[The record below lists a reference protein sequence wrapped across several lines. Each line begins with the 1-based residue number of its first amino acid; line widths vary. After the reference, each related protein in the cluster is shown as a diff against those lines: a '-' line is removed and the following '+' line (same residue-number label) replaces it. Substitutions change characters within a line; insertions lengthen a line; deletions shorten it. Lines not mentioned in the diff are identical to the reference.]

1 MKNRLS
7 QEFNTRSL
15 IKFAMPTTVMLVFMS
30 LYQMVDGVFV
40 SNLVGENALSALNIV
55 YPVPS
60 VVIAVSIMLATG
72 GSAVIA
78 RNMGEKKEREARE
91 NFSLIIAA
99 GLVVGAAI
107 TVFGLLFLEQIV
119 LALGATPALYE
130 YCCDYLRVLLAA
142 ALPAVF
148 QMLFQTFFVTAGKP
162 ALGLVT
168 TVIGGIVNVVFDYVF
183 IKLCGMGVTGAAI
196 AASMGYAVPAL
207 SGLLY
212 FTFNRRGTLYF
223 VKPVFRKR
231 VLLHACGNGSSEMV
245 NNIAIAITTFIF
257 NKLMLKYAGEAGV
270 AAITVV
276 LYAQFLLTS
285 AFMGFSGGVAP
296 VISYNYG
303 RMNEGQLRK
312 IFRISMGVVAAS
324 SVLVFA
330 FSELGSSLV
339 IGVFASPGSEVF
351 MLAKHGFGVFG
362 VNFLFAGLNIYASGM
377 FTAFSDGLVSAV
389 ISFLRTFVFL
399 VASLLILPA
408 LLGIDGVW
416 LAVPAAEILAFIVS
430 VYYLVTRR
438 RKYHYAGKPIK

>member
-1 MKNRLS
+1 
-7 QEFNTRSL
+7 
-15 IKFAMPTTVMLVFMS
+15 
-30 LYQMVDGVFV
+30 
-40 SNLVGENALSALNIV
+40 
-55 YPVPS
+55 
-60 VVIAVSIMLATG
+60 
-72 GSAVIA
+72 
-78 RNMGEKKEREARE
+78 
-91 NFSLIIAA
+91 
-99 GLVVGAAI
+99 
-107 TVFGLLFLEQIV
+107 
-119 LALGATPALYE
+119 
-130 YCCDYLRVLLAA
+130 
-142 ALPAVF
+142 
-148 QMLFQTFFVTAGKP
+148 
-162 ALGLVT
+162 
-168 TVIGGIVNVVFDYVF
+168 
-183 IKLCGMGVTGAAI
+183 
-196 AASMGYAVPAL
+196 
-207 SGLLY
+207 
-212 FTFNRRGTLYF
+212 
-223 VKPVFRKR
+223 
-231 VLLHACGNGSSEMV
+231 
-245 NNIAIAITTFIF
+245 
-257 NKLMLKYAGEAGV
+257 MLKYAGEAGV

-303 RMNEGQLRK
+303 RMNEGQLRR

>member
-7 QEFNTRSL
+7 QEFNTHTL
-15 IKFAMPTTVMLVFMS
+15 IRFAMPTTVMLVFMS

-40 SNLVGENALSALNIV
+40 ANLEGENALSALNIV

-60 VVIAVSIMLATG
+60 AIIAVSIMLATG

-78 RNMGEKKEREARE
+78 RNMGEKREREAKE
-91 NFSLIIAA
+91 NFTLIIVA
-99 GLVVGAAI
+99 GLVVGAAF
-107 TVFGLLFLEQIV
+107 TVFGLLFLEEIV
-119 LALGATPALYE
+119 LALGATPSLYG

-168 TVIGGIVNVVFDYVF
+168 TIIGGCVNVVFDYVF

-196 AASMGYAVPAL
+196 ATSMGYAVPAL
-207 SGLLY
+207 AGLLY
-212 FTFNRRGTLYF
+212 FSFNRRGTLCF
-223 VKPVFRKR
+223 VRPVFRKG
-231 VLLHACGNGSSEMV
+231 VLLHSCANGSSEMV
-245 NNIAIAITTFIF
+245 NNIAVSITTFIF

-276 LYAQFLLTS
+276 LYAQFFMTS

-303 RMNEGQLRK
+303 RRNDAQLRK
-312 IFRISMGVVAAS
+312 IFRISMGAVTAA

-330 FSELGSSLV
+330 FSELFSSVV

-351 MLAKHGFGVFG
+351 RLAKHGFAVFG

-389 ISFLRTFVFL
+389 ISFLRTLVFL
-399 VASLLILPA
+399 VASMLILPM
-408 LLGIDGVW
+408 LLDIDGVW
-416 LAVPAAEILAFIVS
+416 LAVPAAEALAFIVS
-430 VYYLVTRR
+430 VYYLVSRR
-438 RKYHYAGKPIK
+438 KKYHYAGKTD